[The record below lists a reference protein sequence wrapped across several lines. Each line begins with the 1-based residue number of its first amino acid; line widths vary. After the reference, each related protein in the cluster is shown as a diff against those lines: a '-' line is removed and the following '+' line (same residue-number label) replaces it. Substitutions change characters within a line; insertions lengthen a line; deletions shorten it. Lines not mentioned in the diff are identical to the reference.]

1 MDFSYLTIGVV
12 VVLLGACLW
21 LWRNREGSIQ
31 QGWRRLLAR
40 VRLGLGASSRQEVER
55 INAQLTALAHQ
66 MEGRVKA
73 LENES
78 LLSHQL
84 QEFSRVIDRRL
95 LQLEQ
100 AGSSSH
106 PSREEDISR
115 PRSILHYGL
124 RFTLSEALWS
134 YVGVKRLSDLGEA
147 QFVTLIQG
155 PFCRMCLKRM
165 VGRDRG
171 QSGTIIPDHCRFCGV
186 PWNSHEAQQSP
197 PTDGGLK
204 REVYESLDEKWRAI
218 RSP

>member
-100 AGSSSH
+100 AGVLQSSLEGRGYLKASIN
-106 PSREEDISR
+106 PS
-115 PRSILHYGL
+115 
-124 RFTLSEALWS
+124 LWS
-134 YVGVKRLSDLGEA
+134 
-147 QFVTLIQG
+147 
-155 PFCRMCLKRM
+155 
-165 VGRDRG
+165 
-171 QSGTIIPDHCRFCGV
+171 
-186 PWNSHEAQQSP
+186 
-197 PTDGGLK
+197 
-204 REVYESLDEKWRAI
+204 SLYPE
-218 RSP
+218 